1 MDKIR
6 AVLEQPMNELN
17 LVIDEIT
24 FENNQLNIVLD
35 TNDGTIIDL
44 DLIVKATKVISPI
57 LDKQDFLKEKYIL
70 DVSSKERGVE

>member
-6 AVLEQPMNELN
+6 TVLEQPLKKLD

-24 FENNQLNIVLD
+24 FDNNQLNIVLD
-35 TNDGTIIDL
+35 TLDDTIIDL

-57 LDKQDFLKEKYIL
+57 LDEQDLLKENYML
-70 DVSSKERGVE
+70 DVSSKEKGVK